1 MRKKMEPTIEFA
13 TQQPPVHPPIPPR
26 PRPRIATDLMAFRSR
41 VKELI
46 QEAGTEMAL
55 ERRAGLPP
63 GSLSH
68 YSRSRPSE
76 PTRPHLVALAAAMD
90 VHLDWLC
97 AGRGPKRG
105 GAEPVVHHA
114 TTSSPED
121 ER

>member
-1 MRKKMEPTIEFA
+1 MELVA
-13 TQQPPVHPPIPPR
+13 QQESPIGRPLGTPR
-26 PRPRIATDLMAFRSR
+26 LSRRMPADLMAFRTR
-41 VKELI
+41 IKELI
-46 QEAGTEMAL
+46 REAGTEMAL

-76 PTRPHLVALAAAMD
+76 PSRPYLIALAFAMD

-105 GAEPVVHHA
+105 PSVASPNPGITPE
-114 TTSSPED
+114 SSQEE

>member
-1 MRKKMEPTIEFA
+1 MELLAHEGSIRNTFRTPRLSRR
-13 TQQPPVHPPIPPR
+13 IP
-26 PRPRIATDLMAFRSR
+26 AELMAFRHR

-46 QEAGTEMAL
+46 REAGTEMAL
-55 ERRAGLPP
+55 ERRAGLPA

-68 YSRSRPSE
+68 YSRSQPSE
-76 PTRPHLVALAAAMD
+76 PSRPYLVALAAAAD

-105 GAEPVVHHA
+105 MAFDYSIAA
-114 TTSSPED
+114 TIPTESPEE

>member
-1 MRKKMEPTIEFA
+1 MMELLAHE
-13 TQQPPVHPPIPPR
+13 QPIRNTFRTPR
-26 PRPRIATDLMAFRSR
+26 LSRRVPAELMAFRSR

-46 QEAGTEMAL
+46 KEAGSEMAL

-63 GSLSH
+63 GSISH
-68 YSRSRPSE
+68 YSRSQPSE
-76 PTRPHLVALAAAMD
+76 PSRPYLVALASAMD

-105 GAEPVVHHA
+105 HPLVEYLNPGITPSDSQE
-114 TTSSPED
+114 E

>member
-1 MRKKMEPTIEFA
+1 
-13 TQQPPVHPPIPPR
+13 
-26 PRPRIATDLMAFRSR
+26 MAFRHR

-46 QEAGTEMAL
+46 KEAGTEMAL
-55 ERRAGLPP
+55 ERRAGLPT

-68 YSRSRPSE
+68 YSRSQPSE
-76 PTRPHLVALAAAMD
+76 PSRPYLVALASAMD

-105 GAEPVVHHA
+105 PSVEYPTPGITPSE
-114 TTSSPED
+114 SQEE